1 MGVTFIDPRH
11 SVAAALQA
19 RLAAAGVRRRTSG
32 PATDTAAA
40 GGSAQRAAAAL
51 TQRIASIDRTDPDR
65 RRKAVRVVLE
75 SELSRAF
82 GAGLLNDPGFPVMLD
97 AVQDQM
103 EDDGEVAAAVRTLG
117 DLLLAGAA

>member
-1 MGVTFIDPRH
+1 MTFIDPRH

-19 RLAAAGVRRRTSG
+19 RLGAPGVRRRTAG
-32 PATDTAAA
+32 PATGAAA
-40 GGSAQRAAAAL
+40 GGGGAQRAAAAL
-51 TQRIASIDRTDPDR
+51 TQRIAGIARTDPDR

-75 SELSRAF
+75 AELSRAF

-103 EDDGEVAAAVRTLG
+103 EHDGEVAVAVRTLG
-117 DLLLAGAA
+117 DLLLAGVA